1 MQPWQLGAADIVRAV
16 SRGEL
21 SVTELVASLLGRI
34 GQLNPTI
41 RAWTTVDAANALA
54 SARELDARP
63 REDRPAL
70 AGLPMGF
77 KDVIFT
83 AGLRTTASSK
93 VLADYVP
100 EKDAA
105 VVASLRAAGA
115 LVLGKQETC
124 EFACGD
130 PSVTLNP
137 WDPARTPG
145 GSSSGSAVAVAL
157 GMVPASLGTQTGGST
172 LRPAAY
178 NGIVGFKSTYG
189 YISNDG
195 VIPLAWS
202 LDHIGLFGRSVADIE
217 VVFGALVPDDSG
229 AAPPSRRKPRLGI
242 LRSPLFDSASPESTA
257 SLAEVADK
265 LADAGAEVSEVR
277 DPGLLE
283 PIRGLS
289 SAIVAAEAATYHR
302 EQFAQSSH
310 LYGPV
315 ISSVIERGLRIPA
328 HEYVSAQ
335 RQRAAAVRALEEW
348 AGGIEADAFLMLTA
362 PEPAPADLTAT
373 GDPRYLVPWTTAGLP
388 AISIPTG
395 ISADDLPMAAQLVG
409 RRGSDWRLLDNARWA
424 ESVLGFD
431 ARPPAWS
438 ADVPHGEEASR

>member
-1 MQPWQLGAADIVRAV
+1 MQPWQLGAADVVRAV

-41 RAWTTVDAANALA
+41 RAWTTVDAANTLA
-54 SARELDARP
+54 SARQLDARP

-283 PIRGLS
+283 PIRELS

-302 EQFAQSSH
+302 EQFAQASH

-315 ISSVIERGLRIPA
+315 ISSVIGRGLRIRPTSTCPRS
-328 HEYVSAQ
+328 VSA
-335 RQRAAAVRALEEW
+335 RQRCGRW
-348 AGGIEADAFLMLTA
+348 RI
-362 PEPAPADLTAT
+362 
-373 GDPRYLVPWTTAGLP
+373 
-388 AISIPTG
+388 
-395 ISADDLPMAAQLVG
+395 G
-409 RRGSDWRLLDNARWA
+409 RRHRSGCFLD
-424 ESVLGFD
+424 
-431 ARPPAWS
+431 
-438 ADVPHGEEASR
+438 ADGA